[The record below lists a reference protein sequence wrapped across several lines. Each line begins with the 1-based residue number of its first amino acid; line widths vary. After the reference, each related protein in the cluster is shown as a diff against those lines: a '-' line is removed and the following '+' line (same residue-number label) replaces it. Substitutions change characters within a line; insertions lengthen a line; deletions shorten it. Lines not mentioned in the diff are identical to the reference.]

1 MEAKHIIL
9 VAQGLCGITA
19 CIQLLGWCVYYR
31 GGIAFISS
39 NKDRISNVHAVFTFV
54 GLIFIPSEAILAYKL
69 LPLRHRVRKSVHLT
83 ALLIAMVLG
92 AIGINAAFTFQRQSG
107 ILEILYSL
115 HSWLGAGTIF
125 LFIFQWLVGL
135 LCFLYPRL
143 SKSSRSS
150 FLPWH
155 RNFGVF
161 IYMMMILT
169 AVTGFTEKL
178 TLFEAEG
185 LARFS
190 LEAILV
196 NITALV
202 VILFGTLVVLS
213 VMLP

>member
-125 LFIFQWLVGL
+125 LFIFQVQCCSGWWDYFVS
-135 LCFLYPRL
+135 C
-143 SKSSRSS
+143 
-150 FLPWH
+150 
-155 RNFGVF
+155 
-161 IYMMMILT
+161 
-169 AVTGFTEKL
+169 
-178 TLFEAEG
+178 
-185 LARFS
+185 
-190 LEAILV
+190 
-196 NITALV
+196 
-202 VILFGTLVVLS
+202 TLVCQRVAGLVFFHGTEILGCS
-213 VMLP
+213 SI